1 MRVFHSAIYEFGD
14 YAMPIS
20 DPIGEV
26 LLHEGG
32 WVDHPNDR
40 GGATNRGITLK
51 TYREWLGRSASK
63 DELRQL
69 TEAEAREIYEKRY
82 LTDPRIH
89 TLPNPPMTLI
99 LDMRINHGPRKA
111 IRIMQRVINLAGFGP
126 VDQDGILGP
135 QTRDRAI
142 AAQQTMGPYF
152 QNAIVDER
160 IKFFQRIAA
169 NNPSQQV
176 FLKGWLRR
184 CESFRLPTPGK

>member
-1 MRVFHSAIYEFGD
+1 MV
-14 YAMPIS
+14 

-26 LLHEGG
+26 LRNEGG
-32 WVDHPNDR
+32 YVNHPNDR
-40 GGATNRGITLK
+40 GGPTNFGITQK
-51 TYREWLGRSASK
+51 TLREWLHRPARIEDVRK
-63 DELRQL
+63 L

-169 NNPSQQV
+169 NDPRQQV

-184 CESFRLPTPGK
+184 AERFRLPVPSRG